1 MSQITHFSSVKLL
14 AWKSGCVKFWTNI
27 MSGRTK
33 KMKKVVFAKKWVPEK
48 NRFWPYL
55 KKISHSI
62 FGKNAVSPSIPA
74 GTHKSS
80 ITVYIFGEELWCFP
94 FREVPTNACFWFQF
108 LAKKN
113 NHVRMPS
120 NDKFGQLLAL
130 RPIWYFT
137 SANCL
142 AFGQF
147 HLCCEEKQ
155 PNTAQREKKPRA

>member
-1 MSQITHFSSVKLL
+1 M
-14 AWKSGCVKFWTNI
+14 
-27 MSGRTK
+27 
-33 KMKKVVFAKKWVPEK
+33 
-48 NRFWPYL
+48 L
-55 KKISHSI
+55 KKNGYQKKIEISHSI

-120 NDKFGQLLAL
+120 NDKFGQLFAL

-147 HLCCEEKQ
+147 HLCCEEQTTKHSS
-155 PNTAQREKKPRA
+155 QREEASSLTDDTLSETAAYFPRQPSEHRWPS

>member
-1 MSQITHFSSVKLL
+1 MGSRKKSIL
-14 AWKSGCVKFWTNI
+14 AIFK
-27 MSGRTK
+27 
-33 KMKKVVFAKKWVPEK
+33 
-48 NRFWPYL
+48 

-147 HLCCEEKQ
+147 HLCCEEQTTKHSS
-155 PNTAQREKKPRA
+155 QREEASSLTDDTLSETAAYFPRQPSEHRWPS